1 MTGPSRTPPP
11 AYAELQTSTNFSFLR
26 GASHGEELVR
36 AARDKGLTAIGVTD
50 RNSFAGV
57 VRAHMAAQDHG
68 IAFHPGVRLD
78 LADAPSLLCYPTD
91 RAAYGRL
98 CRLLTVGKRRAPKG
112 QCELYLEDVA
122 EARKGS
128 LFIAVQP
135 TRPCPDFAERLP
147 ELKGAFGENLYL
159 AIGRF
164 YDGFDRARLEFTEW
178 AEREWAIRPVVT
190 NDVHMHNPA
199 RKPLLDTI
207 TCIREGCRLEDAGFR
222 LFPNAERH
230 VKSPAE
236 MAALFPDHPGWL
248 ARSVEIAERC
258 RFSLS
263 ELRYEYP
270 DENGDDGE
278 SPADR
283 LARLTWEGARRRYPD
298 GIPSKVRTGISEE
311 LRLVAHLKFEPYFLT
326 VHDIVSFARS
336 EGILCQGR
344 GSAANST
351 VCYCLGITEVDPATH
366 NLLFARF
373 VSEQRGEPPDIDV
386 DFEHE
391 RREEVIQYIYRRYG
405 RERAGLTA
413 TVISYRS
420 RSAVREVGRVF
431 GLSEDSLNK
440 LSRTVWGSGSSG
452 VDPDHVREAGLDP
465 DDPRLRTVLGLS
477 AELIGFP
484 RHLSQH
490 VGGFVITR
498 GPLVELSPVANAA
511 MKDRTTIEWDKDDI
525 DALGILK
532 VDVLGLGMLTCI
544 RKSFDLLRS
553 HKGLARDMASFRA
566 ANDSATYAMLQ
577 KADSIGVFQVESR
590 AQMSMLPRLRPA
602 TLYDL
607 VVEVAIVRPGPIQGG
622 MVHPYLKRRQG
633 KEPITYPSG
642 ALKSVLERTC
652 GVPLFQEQAMQIAI
666 VGAGYTSEEADR
678 LRRAMATFKR
688 TGQIQDH
695 RDKFLS
701 GMAKNGYD
709 PGFAEHCFKQ
719 IEGFAEYGFPESH
732 AASFALLVYVSA
744 WLKCH
749 HPDVFACALLNSQPM
764 GFYAPAQ
771 IVRDARDH
779 GVTVRPIDVNH
790 STWNNTLETLDGE
803 NRHGDHSRSNHRHAL
818 RLGFRQIKGVSAA
831 DALAIVANRPDG
843 GYQDLYMMA
852 RQSGLAPDILEK
864 LADADAFAS
873 LGLSRR
879 EALWRARR
887 FGTGRKAPSGLPL
900 FDALGGH
907 AHNIGVSAEFGPE
920 RPVLLPEMS
929 LGEEVVVDYSSLRLS
944 LRTHPMSLIRGS
956 LAQVG
961 ARTARELPRIG
972 DGEKV
977 THAGLVIVRQRPGTA
992 AGVVFLTM
1000 EDETGLANI
1009 VVWSKVFAAYRR
1021 ILMTAPILGV
1031 EGKLQTEDRVTHVVA
1046 NKLFDLTGLLDHT
1059 IGTLRFERRRIGHP
1073 RTLSLK
1079 AVLPTNPAI
1088 QVTLQTLA
1096 SLTTPTRQNPLKV
1109 DTHSFH

>member
-1 MTGPSRTPPP
+1 MVGSGNLFMIPSSRKPGP
-11 AYAELQTSTNFSFLR
+11 AYAELQTATNFSFLR
-26 GASHGEELVR
+26 GASHGEELMQ
-36 AARDKGLTAIGVTD
+36 AARDKGLHAIGVTD

-57 VRAHMAAQDHG
+57 VRAHMAALDQG
-68 IAFHPGVRLD
+68 VAFHPGVRLD

-98 CRLLTVGKRRAPKG
+98 CRLLTLGKRRAPKG

-122 EARKGS
+122 DARKGS

-135 TRPCPDFAERLP
+135 TRPCPDFTNRLP
-147 ELKGAFGENLYL
+147 ELKGTFGRSLYL
-159 AIGRF
+159 AVGRF
-164 YDGFDRARLEFTEW
+164 YDGFDRARLDFTEW
-178 AEREWAIRPVVT
+178 VERQWAIPPVVT
-190 NDVHMHNPA
+190 NDVHMHVPA
-199 RKPLLDTI
+199 RKPLLDTV

-236 MAALFPDHPGWL
+236 MAALFPDHPDWL
-248 ARSVEIAERC
+248 ARTVEIAERC
-258 RFSLS
+258 RFSLT

-270 DENGDDGE
+270 DENGGDGE
-278 SPADR
+278 SPPDR
-283 LARLTWEGARRRYPD
+283 LARLTWDGARKRYPD
-298 GIPSKVRTGISEE
+298 GIPQKVRDGIDKE
-311 LRLVAHLKFEPYFLT
+311 LRLVSRLQFEPYFLT

-351 VCYCLGITEVDPATH
+351 VCYCLGITEVDPDTH
-366 NLLFARF
+366 NLLFERF

-431 GLSEDSLNK
+431 GISEDSLAK
-440 LSRTVWGSGSSG
+440 LARTVWGSGSSG
-452 VDPDHVREAGLDP
+452 VDPAHVREAGLDP
-465 DDPRLRTVLGLS
+465 DDPRLNAVLGLS

-544 RKSFDLLRS
+544 RKSLDLLRS
-553 HKGLARDMASFRA
+553 HKGVSMDMASFRA

-590 AQMSMLPRLRPA
+590 AQMSMLPRLKPA
-602 TLYDL
+602 RLYDL

-633 KEPITYPSG
+633 KEPITYPSP
-642 ALKSVLERTC
+642 ALRSVLERTY

-666 VGAGYTSEEADR
+666 VAAGYTPEEADR

-688 TGQIQDH
+688 TGQIQNH
-695 RDKFLS
+695 RDKFLA
-701 GMAKNGYD
+701 GMAKNNYD
-709 PGFAEHCFKQ
+709 PEFAEHCFRQ

-749 HPDVFACALLNSQPM
+749 HPDIFACALLNSQPM

-771 IVRDARDH
+771 IVQDARNH
-779 GVTVRPIDVNH
+779 GVAVRPVDINY
-790 STWNNTLETLDGE
+790 STWDNTLESPNGG
-803 NRHGDHSRSNHRHAL
+803 RRYAL
-818 RLGFRQIKGVSAA
+818 RLGFRQIRGVSDT
-831 DALAIVANRPDG
+831 DALAIVSNRPNG

-852 RQSGLAPDILEK
+852 RQAGLSPDILEK

-879 EALWRARR
+879 EALWRAKR
-887 FGTGRKAPSGLPL
+887 FGTGRKAPPDLPL
-900 FDALGGH
+900 FGVLSGH
-907 AHNIGVSAEFGPE
+907 AHNQGVSAEFGPE
-920 RPVLLPEMS
+920 SPVLLPEMS
-929 LGEEVVVDYSSLRLS
+929 LGEEVVMDYSSLRLS
-944 LRTHPMSLIRGS
+944 LHAHPMSLIRGQ
-956 LAQVG
+956 LNAAGVC
-961 ARTARELPRIG
+961 TARGLPEVG
-972 DGEKV
+972 DGKPV
-977 THAGLVIVRQRPGTA
+977 SHAGLVIVRQRPGTS

-1009 VVWSKVFAAYRR
+1009 VVWSKVFEAYRR
-1021 ILMTAPILGV
+1021 VLMTAPILGV
-1031 EGKLQTEDRVTHVVA
+1031 EGSLQIEDRVTHVVA
-1046 NKLFDLTGLLDHT
+1046 DKLFDLTGLLDHT
-1059 IGTLRFERRRIGHP
+1059 IGTLRFERRKTGHP
-1073 RTLSLK
+1073 RSLTLK
-1079 AVLPTNPAI
+1079 ATPAKPFPPT
-1088 QVTLQTLA
+1088 TLHILA
-1096 SLTTPTRQNPLKV
+1096 LLTGPTRPNPLKV
-1109 DTHSFH
+1109 DSHNFH

>member
-1 MTGPSRTPPP
+1 MTGPIAGAPVP
-11 AYAELQTSTNFSFLR
+11 YAELQTVTNFSFLR
-26 GASHGEELVR
+26 GASHGEELVQT
-36 AARDKGLTAIGVTD
+36 ARDKGLDAIGVTD

-57 VRAHMAAQDHG
+57 VRAHMAARDCG
-68 IAFHPGVRLD
+68 IAFQPGVRLD

-98 CRLLTVGKRRAPKG
+98 CRLLTLGKRRAPKG
-112 QCELYLEDVA
+112 QCELYLDDVA
-122 EARKGS
+122 AARAGS

-135 TRPCPDFAERLP
+135 TRPCSDFAARLQD
-147 ELKGAFGENLYL
+147 LKDAFGDDLFL
-159 AIGRF
+159 AVGCF
-164 YDGFDRARLEFTEW
+164 YDGFDRARVEFTERI
-178 AEREWAIRPVVT
+178 ERDLRIPPVVT
-190 NDVHMHNPA
+190 NDVHMHTPA
-199 RKPLLDTI
+199 RKPLLDTV

-236 MAALFPDHPGWL
+236 MAALFPDHPAWL
-248 ARSVEIAERC
+248 TRSVEIAGRC
-258 RFSLS
+258 GFSLS

-270 DENGDDGE
+270 DENGGDGE
-278 SPADR
+278 SPPDR
-283 LARLTWEGARRRYPD
+283 LARLTWAGARRRYPD
-298 GIPSKVRTGISEE
+298 GIPQKVRDGIAEE
-311 LRLVAHLKFEPYFLT
+311 LRLVAQLAYEPYFLT
-326 VHDIVSFARS
+326 VHDIVSFARG

-431 GLSEDSLNK
+431 GLSEDSLTK

-452 VDPDHVREAGLDP
+452 VDPDHAREAGLDP
-465 DDPRLRTVLGLS
+465 ADPRLRAVLGLS
-477 AELIGFP
+477 TELIGFP

-544 RKSFDLLRS
+544 RKSLDLLHS
-553 HKGLARDMASFRA
+553 HKGLAMDMASFRA
-566 ANDSATYAMLQ
+566 ADDKATYAMLQ

-590 AQMSMLPRLRPA
+590 AQMSMLPRLKPA
-602 TLYDL
+602 ILYDL

-642 ALKSVLERTC
+642 ELRSVLERTY

-666 VGAGYTSEEADR
+666 VGAGYTPEDADR

-688 TGQIQDH
+688 TGQIESH

-701 GMAKNGYD
+701 GMARNGYD
-709 PGFAEHCFKQ
+709 PEFSAHCFKQ

-779 GVTVRPIDVNH
+779 GVPVRPVDVNY
-790 STWNNTLETLDGE
+790 STWDNTLEAPDGSD
-803 NRHGDHSRSNHRHAL
+803 RYAL
-818 RLGFRQIKGVSAA
+818 RLGFRQIKGLSTA
-831 DALAIVANRPDG
+831 DALAIVANRPEV
-843 GYQDLYMMA
+843 GYQDIYMMA
-852 RQSGLAPDILEK
+852 RQSNLSPGALEK
-864 LADADAFAS
+864 LADADAFTS
-873 LGLSRR
+873 LGLPRR
-879 EALWRARR
+879 EALWRVKR
-887 FGTGRKAPSGLPL
+887 FGSGRKAPPGLPL
-900 FDALGGH
+900 FDTMNAR
-907 AHNIGVSAEFGPE
+907 AHNIGISAEFGPE
-920 RPVLLPEMS
+920 APVPLPEMS
-929 LGEEVVVDYSSLRLS
+929 LGEEIVEDYSSLRLS
-944 LRTHPMSLIRGS
+944 LRAHPLSLIRDRLTRAG
-956 LAQVG
+956 V
-961 ARTARELPRIG
+961 RTARELTAIA
-972 DGEKV
+972 DGKPV

-1000 EDETGLANI
+1000 EDETGLANV
-1009 VVWSKVFAAYRR
+1009 VVWSKVFDAYRR
-1021 ILMTAPILGV
+1021 VLMTAPVIGV
-1031 EGKLQTEDRVTHVVA
+1031 EGKLQTEDSVTHIIA
-1046 NKLFDLTGLLDHT
+1046 DRILDLTGLLDST
-1059 IGTLRFERRRIGHP
+1059 IGDLRLERRRMGHP
-1073 RTLSLK
+1073 RNLSLK
-1079 AVLPTNPAI
+1079 AVSAPAAG
-1088 QVTLQTLA
+1088 TKPLEPESLQSMADL
-1096 SLTTPTRQNPLKV
+1096 STPDRPNPLKV
-1109 DTHSFH
+1109 DSHDFH